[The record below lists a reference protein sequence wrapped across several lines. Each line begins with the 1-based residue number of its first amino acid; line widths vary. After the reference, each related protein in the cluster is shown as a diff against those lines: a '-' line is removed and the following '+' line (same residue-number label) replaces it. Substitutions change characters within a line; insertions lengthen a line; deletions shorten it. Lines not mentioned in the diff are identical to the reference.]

1 MSQLE
6 LDPTMV
12 RLARHVAQE
21 VLAELAERPVVAKRW
36 LDQRQAATYL
46 GIGDRALETMR
57 RERRG
62 PRFSRATHAIIRYR
76 IADLDRWLI
85 DHMVE
90 PEAAA

>member
-1 MSQLE
+1 MSE
-6 LDPTMV
+6 FDPTMI

-21 VLAELAERPVVAKRW
+21 VLAEQAERPVVAKRW

-62 PRFSRATHAIIRYR
+62 PIFSRPTHAIVRYR
-76 IADLDRWLI
+76 IADLDAWLLSS
-85 DHMVE
+85 MVE
-90 PEAAA
+90 PAA